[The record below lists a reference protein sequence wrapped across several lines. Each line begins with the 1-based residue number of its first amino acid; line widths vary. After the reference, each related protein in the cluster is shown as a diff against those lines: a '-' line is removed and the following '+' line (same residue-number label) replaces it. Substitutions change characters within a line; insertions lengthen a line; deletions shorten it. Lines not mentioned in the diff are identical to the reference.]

1 MPGIAVLRGLTKV
14 LYPAEC
20 DAVGVVVVRSTTVSR
35 ANQVD
40 DVVPIKLPVRVL
52 ESCFPGRFLG
62 RFLMSVFHQHRVSGP
77 GRQVRRTKQAQY
89 VPVDPRRARGHVVS
103 KEPVTAPD
111 VVPANRELAHAT
123 WQIDKPP
130 PRIID
135 QLSALILDSQESSLV
150 NGELGL
156 A

>member
-1 MPGIAVLRGLTKV
+1 MV
-14 LYPAEC
+14 
-20 DAVGVVVVRSTTVSR
+20 VGGTVVGR

-40 DVVPIKLPVRVL
+40 DVVTVELPVRVL
-52 ESCFPGRFLG
+52 ESRFLG
-62 RFLMSVFHQHRVSGP
+62 RFLGCLIIPVFHQHRVSGP
-77 GRQVRRTKQAQY
+77 GRQVSRAKQTQY
-89 VPVDPRRARGHVVS
+89 VPVDPGRPGGHVVS
-103 KEPVTAPD
+103 KEPVTAPN